1 MTENDKSL
9 LQQMIAAG
17 KFNYGIYEL
26 LVEYNKQQAKEM
38 IAQMGPKWCLHPDN
52 STKKLDMPL
61 QILDSHRISGSR
73 VLDNFSKG
81 RKK

>member
-52 STKKLDMPL
+52 ATKKLDMPL

>member
-9 LQQMIAAG
+9 LKQMIEAG

-26 LVEYNKQQAKEM
+26 LVEYNKQQAKDM
-38 IAQMGPKWCLHPDN
+38 IIAMGTKWCLHPDN
-52 STKKLDMPL
+52 ATKKLDVPL
-61 QILDSHRISGSR
+61 QILDSHRMGSK